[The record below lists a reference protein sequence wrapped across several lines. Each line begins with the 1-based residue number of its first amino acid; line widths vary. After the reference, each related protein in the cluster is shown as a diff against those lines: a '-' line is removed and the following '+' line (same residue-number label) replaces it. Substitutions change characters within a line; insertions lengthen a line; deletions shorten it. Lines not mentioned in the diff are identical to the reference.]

1 MADLQIWILEEQ
13 NTRLPYL
20 REKTARLTTSP
31 GVYLMKD
38 AKGGIIYIGK
48 AKNLHNR
55 VSSYFR
61 QGADHLPKVARMVSH
76 VYDYDFIVTGSEYE
90 ALLLECSLIKQHKP
104 HYNILLKDDKGYHY
118 IKISNE
124 PYPRITA
131 EKQKLGDGALYIGP
145 YTGGF
150 VAKST
155 VEEVNTVFRLPTC
168 RKKFPQMFRKGR
180 PCLNFHIHRCM
191 GLCQGRVSEAD
202 YQSLIA
208 QAVEYIRSGSS
219 ASVERMQQEMEQA
232 SECLDFERAA
242 MLRDRIKAIQKAAES
257 QKIIDN
263 TFRDADVIAAADNGD
278 DLCISVLMYRGGR
291 LYDKQNFHFSEE
303 ADESALDAF
312 VPQFYHGRSDLP
324 KLVLLETPVAEM
336 DMLAEML
343 SGQAGRKV
351 KLLVPQRGSG
361 AELMRMAK
369 ENAVE
374 YIAVHENRTGRE
386 LLAVEALGKL
396 LGMEKVPKYIES
408 YDISN
413 LASESMVAGMV
424 VFENG
429 RPLKKAYKR
438 FTIKEQ
444 AGQNDYACMQEVI
457 RRRLNHLGDP
467 DDPYFARKPDL
478 ILLDG
483 GKGHVNAVAPI
494 IQEMAPDIA
503 LFGMV
508 KDSKHR
514 TRAIATGG
522 GEISV
527 SGTQSAFHLLTRIQD
542 EVHRYSVAYMHKKH
556 KKRTFASELTQVEG
570 IGDKLAQKLMLHF
583 KTKDALQNASAE
595 ALREAGIPLRAAEG
609 LYAFLHGTEEE
620 TNESDHR
627 LRQGHPVEDTGGT
640 GCPTD
645 D

>member
-1 MADLQIWILEEQ
+1 MSEFDSWILEQE
-13 NTRLPYL
+13 NLRLPYL
-20 REKTARLTTSP
+20 REKTSQLTTSP

-38 AKGGIIYIGK
+38 AQGGIIYIGK

-61 QGADHLPKVARMVSH
+61 LGADHLPKVARMVSH

-118 IKISNE
+118 IKVSAE
-124 PYPRITA
+124 AYPRITA
-131 EKQKLGDGALYIGP
+131 EKQKTDDKSLYIGP

-150 VAKST
+150 VTKST
-155 VEEVNTVFRLPTC
+155 VEEVNMVFRLPTC
-168 RKKFPQMFRKGR
+168 KKIFPESFRKAR
-180 PCLNFHIHRCM
+180 PCLNYHIHRCM
-191 GLCQGRVSEAD
+191 GVCQGKIPQDQYKE
-202 YQSLIA
+202 LIE
-208 QAVEYIRSGSS
+208 QAVHYIRSGSG
-219 ASVERMQQEMEQA
+219 ASVERMTQEMEQA
-232 SECLDFERAA
+232 AENLDFERAA
-242 MLRDRIKAIQKAAES
+242 LLRDRINAIRKAGES

-263 TFRDADVIAAADNGD
+263 RFADADVIGTADNGD
-278 DLCISVLMYRGGR
+278 DLCISVLMYREGR
-291 LYDKQNFHFSEE
+291 LWDKQNFHFHEE

-312 VPQFYHGRSDLP
+312 VPQFYHGRTDLP
-324 KLVLLETPVAEM
+324 KVILLENEISEM
-336 DMLAEML
+336 EMLAEML
-343 SGQAGRKV
+343 SNQMGRKV
-351 KLLVPQRGSG
+351 KITVPQRGG
-361 AELMRMAK
+361 GIELTRMAK

-374 YIAVHENRTGRE
+374 YIAVNCNRTGKE
-386 LLAVEALGKL
+386 LLAVEALGKI
-396 LGMEKVPKYIES
+396 LGMENVPKYIES

-429 RPLKKAYKR
+429 RPLKRAYKR
-438 FTIKEQ
+438 FSIKEQ
-444 AGQNDYACMQEVI
+444 EGQNDYACMQEVI
-457 RRRLNHLGDP
+457 RRRLSHLDDP

-483 GKGHVNAVAPI
+483 GQGHVNAVAPI
-494 IQEMAPDIA
+494 VAKMAPDIA
-503 LFGMV
+503 LYGMV

-527 SGTQSAFHLLTRIQD
+527 SGTQSAFQLLTRIQD

-583 KTKDALQNASAE
+583 KTKDALLEASQE
-595 ALREAGIPLRAAEG
+595 ELHRAGIPEKTAAK
-609 LYAFLHGTEEE
+609 LYAFLHGTEI
-620 TNESDHR
+620 
-627 LRQGHPVEDTGGT
+627 GGNS
-640 GCPTD
+640 
-645 D
+645 

>member
-1 MADLQIWILEEQ
+1 MNDIVNFMTEET
-13 NTRLPYL
+13 NPRLPYL
-20 REKTARLTTSP
+20 REKTSQLTTSP

-38 AKGGIIYIGK
+38 EQGGIIYIGK

-61 QGADHLPKVARMVSH
+61 LGADHLPKVAKMVSH
-76 VYDYDFIVTGSEYE
+76 VWDYDFIVTSSEYE

-131 EKQKLGDGALYIGP
+131 EKQKADDGALYIGP

-150 VAKST
+150 VTRSA

-168 RKKFPQMFRKGR
+168 HKKFPQMFCKSR
-180 PCLNFHIHRCM
+180 PCLNYHIKRCM
-191 GLCQGRVSEAD
+191 GVCRGKISQAE
-202 YQSLIA
+202 YQNLIDQSVA
-208 QAVEYIRSGSS
+208 YIRNGSH
-219 ASVERMQQEMEQA
+219 ASVERMEQEMEQA
-232 SECLDFERAA
+232 AERLDFEKAA
-242 MLRDRIKAIQKAAES
+242 MLRDRIRAIRHAGAS

-263 TFRDADVIAAADNGD
+263 HFRDADVIASADNGD
-278 DLCISVLMYRGGR
+278 DLCISVLMYRDGR
-291 LYDKQNFHFSEE
+291 LYDKQNFHFHDE
-303 ADESALDAF
+303 ADEAVLDAF
-312 VPQFYHGRSDLP
+312 VPRFYHGRTDLP
-324 KLVLLETPVAEM
+324 KLILLETPVAEM
-336 DMLAEML
+336 DMLSDML

-351 KLLVPQRGSG
+351 KLLVPQRGG
-361 AELMRMAK
+361 GVELTRMAK

-374 YIAVHENRTGRE
+374 YIAVHQNRTGRE

-396 LGMEKVPKYIES
+396 LGMERVPKFIES

-438 FTIKEQ
+438 FSIKEHHM
-444 AGQNDYACMQEVI
+444 QNDYACMQEVI
-457 RRRLNHLGDP
+457 RRRLSHLHDGSDT
-467 DDPYFARKPDL
+467 YFSRMPDL

-483 GKGHVNAVAPI
+483 GKGHVSAVAPI
-494 IQEMAPDIA
+494 VQEMAPNIA

-514 TRAIATGG
+514 TRAIATSG

-527 SGTQSAFHLLTRIQD
+527 SGTQSAFQLLTRIQD
-542 EVHRYSVAYMHKKH
+542 EVHRYSVSYMHKKH

-583 KTKDALQNASAE
+583 KTKEALQSATCE
-595 ALREAGIPLRAAEG
+595 ELHDAGIPQRTAEK
-609 LYAFLHGTEEE
+609 LYAHLHGT
-620 TNESDHR
+620 
-627 LRQGHPVEDTGGT
+627 QEDML
-640 GCPTD
+640 
-645 D
+645 

>member
-1 MADLQIWILEEQ
+1 MPKDILLITEQ
-13 NTRLPYL
+13 LNDRLPYL
-20 REKTARLTTSP
+20 REKTAQLTTSP

-38 AKGGIIYIGK
+38 DRGGIIYIGK

-61 QGADHLPKVARMVSH
+61 LGADHLPKVAKMVSH
-76 VYDYDFIVTGSEYE
+76 VWDYDFIVTGSEYE

-118 IKISNE
+118 IKISHE

-131 EKQKLGDGALYIGP
+131 EKQKTDDALYIGP

-150 VAKST
+150 VTKST

-168 RKKFPQMFRKGR
+168 KKKFPEMFRKGR
-180 PCLNFHIHRCM
+180 PCLNYHIHRCM
-191 GLCQGRVSEAD
+191 GVCRGNIPQDQYRE
-202 YQSLIA
+202 LID
-208 QAVEYIRSGSS
+208 QAVSYIRSGSS
-219 ASVERMQQEMEQA
+219 ASVERMQAEMEQA
-232 SECLDFERAA
+232 AERLDFEKAA
-242 MLRDRIKAIQKAAES
+242 ALRDRIRAIQRAGES

-263 TFRDADVIAAADNGD
+263 HFRDADVIASADNGD
-278 DLCISVLMYRGGR
+278 DLCISVLMYREGR
-291 LYDKQNFHFSEE
+291 LYDKQNFHFADE
-303 ADESALDAF
+303 ADEAALDAF
-312 VPQFYHGRSDLP
+312 VPRFYHGRTDLP
-324 KLVLLETPVAEM
+324 KVILLEIPTQ
-336 DMLAEML
+336 DMEML
-343 SGQAGRKV
+343 SEMLTAQAGRRV
-351 KLLVPQRGSG
+351 RLTVPQRGDG
-361 AELMRMAK
+361 MALIRMAK

-374 YIAVHENRTGRE
+374 YIAVHENRTGKE

-396 LGMEKVPKYIES
+396 LGMSQVPKYIES

-429 RPLKKAYKR
+429 RPQKKAYKR
-438 FTIKEQ
+438 FSIKET

-457 RRRLNHLGDP
+457 RRRLSHLHDGSDVW
-467 DDPYFARKPDL
+467 FSRKPDL

-483 GKGHVNAVAPI
+483 GTGHVHAVAPI
-494 IQEMAPDIA
+494 VAEMAPDIA

-522 GEISV
+522 GEINV
-527 SGTQSAFHLLTRIQD
+527 SGTQSAFQLLTRIQD
-542 EVHRYSVAYMHKKH
+542 EVHRYSVSYMHKKH

-583 KTKDALQNASAE
+583 KTKE
-595 ALREAGIPLRAAEG
+595 ALYHADREALAAAGIPQKTADR
-609 LYAFLHGTEEE
+609 LYAWLHGEEE
-620 TNESDHR
+620 V
-627 LRQGHPVEDTGGT
+627 P
-640 GCPTD
+640 
-645 D
+645 

>member
-1 MADLQIWILEEQ
+1 MSDVISFIAEEM
-13 NTRLPYL
+13 NPRLPWL
-20 REKTARLTTSP
+20 REKTAQLTTSP

-38 AKGGIIYIGK
+38 AQGGIIYIGK

-76 VYDYDFIVTGSEYE
+76 VWDYDFIVTGSEYE

-118 IKISNE
+118 IKVSNE
-124 PYPRITA
+124 QFPRITA
-131 EKQKLGDGALYIGP
+131 EKQKVNDGALYIGP

-150 VAKST
+150 VTKST

-168 RKKFPQMFRKGR
+168 RKKFPQMFKKGR
-180 PCLNFHIHRCM
+180 PCLNFHIKRCM
-191 GLCQGRVSEAD
+191 GLCQGRISEEQ
-202 YQSLIA
+202 YKELIG
-208 QAVEYIRSGSS
+208 QAVAYIRSGST
-219 ASVERMQQEMEQA
+219 ASVERMQKEMEQA
-232 SECLDFERAA
+232 AENLDFEKAA
-242 MLRDRIKAIQKAAES
+242 LLRDRIRAVQRAGES

-263 TFRDADVIAAADNGD
+263 SFRDADVIAAADNGD
-278 DLCISVLMYRGGR
+278 DLCISVLMYREGR
-291 LYDKQNFHFSEE
+291 LYDKENFHFRDE
-303 ADESALDAF
+303 ADEAALDAF
-312 VPQFYHGRSDLP
+312 VPRFYHGRTDLP
-324 KLVLLETPVAEM
+324 KVILLEEPVTEM
-336 DMLAEML
+336 EMLAEML
-343 SGQAGRKV
+343 SSQAGRKV
-351 KLLVPQRGSG
+351 KLTVPQRGGG
-361 AELMRMAK
+361 AELIRMAK

-374 YIAVHENRTGRE
+374 YIAVHENRTGKE

-396 LGMEKVPKYIES
+396 LGMEHVPKYIES

-438 FTIKEQ
+438 FSIKES
-444 AGQNDYACMQEVI
+444 AMQNDYACMQEVI
-457 RRRLNHLGDP
+457 RRRLSHLEDGTDVW
-467 DDPYFARKPDL
+467 FSRKPDL

-483 GKGHVNAVAPI
+483 GKGHVSAVAPI
-494 IQEMAPDIA
+494 VQEMAPDIA

-514 TRAIATGG
+514 TRAIATSG

-527 SGTQSAFHLLTRIQD
+527 SGTQSAFQLLTRIQD
-542 EVHRYSVAYMHKKH
+542 EVHRYSVAYMHRKH

-570 IGDKLAQKLMLHF
+570 IGEKLARKLMLHF
-583 KTKDALQNASAE
+583 KTKEALQSASCE
-595 ALREAGIPLRAAEG
+595 ELRSAGISQKTAQN
-609 LYAFLHGTEEE
+609 LYTYLHGEEQ
-620 TNESDHR
+620 DA
-627 LRQGHPVEDTGGT
+627 
-640 GCPTD
+640 
-645 D
+645 

>member
-1 MADLQIWILEEQ
+1 MSGIDAWLLEEQ
-13 NTRLPYL
+13 NSRLPYL
-20 REKTARLTTSP
+20 REKTAKLTTSP

-38 AKGGIIYIGK
+38 AQGGIIYIGK

-61 QGADHLPKVARMVSH
+61 AGADHLPKVARMVSH

-118 IKISNE
+118 IKISDE

-131 EKQKLGDGALYIGP
+131 EKQKTDSTSLYIGP

-150 VAKST
+150 VTKST

-168 RKKFPQMFRKGR
+168 ARRFPESFGKGR
-180 PCLNFHIHRCM
+180 PCLNYHIRRCM
-191 GLCQGRVSEAD
+191 GVCQGKIPQPQYKE
-202 YQSLIA
+202 LIE
-208 QAVEYIRSGSS
+208 QAIGYIRSGSG
-219 ASVERMQQEMEQA
+219 ASVERMTQEMEHAAEQ
-232 SECLDFERAA
+232 LDFEKAA
-242 MLRDRIKAIQKAAES
+242 TLRDRIRAIQKASES

-263 TFRDADVIAAADNGD
+263 RFRDADVFGTADNGD
-278 DLCISVLMYRGGR
+278 DLCISVLMYREGR
-291 LYDKQNFHFSEE
+291 LYDKQNFHFTEE

-312 VPQFYHGRSDLP
+312 VPQFYHGRTDLP
-324 KLVLLETPVAEM
+324 RVILLESEIRGM
-336 DMLAEML
+336 DMLAEMF
-343 SGQAGRKV
+343 SEQMGHRV
-351 KLLVPQRGSG
+351 KLLVPQRGDG
-361 AELMRMAK
+361 TQLTRMAK

-374 YIAVHENRTGRE
+374 YIAVHCNRTGRE
-386 LLAVEALGKL
+386 LLAVEALGRL
-396 LGMEKVPKYIES
+396 LGMEHVPKYIES

-438 FTIKEQ
+438 FSIKEQ
-444 AGQNDYACMQEVI
+444 EGQNDYACMREVI
-457 RRRLNHLGDP
+457 RRRLSHLGDP

-483 GKGHVNAVAPI
+483 GKGHVSAVAPVV
-494 IQEMAPDIA
+494 EELAPDIA

-527 SGTQSAFHLLTRIQD
+527 SGTQSAFQLLTRIQD

-583 KTKDALQNASAE
+583 KTRDALLAAT
-595 ALREAGIPLRAAEG
+595 REELHSAGISDRIAG
-609 LYAFLHGTEEE
+609 RLYAFLHGTQEEE
-620 TNESDHR
+620 T
-627 LRQGHPVEDTGGT
+627 T
-640 GCPTD
+640 
-645 D
+645 

>member
-1 MADLQIWILEEQ
+1 MSGTDHLILEEQ

-20 REKTARLTTSP
+20 REKTAQLTTSP
-31 GVYLMKD
+31 GVYLMKN
-38 AKGGIIYIGK
+38 AQGGIIYIGK

-61 QGADHLPKVARMVSH
+61 LGADHLPKVARMVSH
-76 VYDYDFIVTGSEYE
+76 VHDYDFIVTGSEYE

-118 IKISNE
+118 IKVSAE

-131 EKQKLGDGALYIGP
+131 EKQKADDKSLYIGP

-150 VAKST
+150 VTRST
-155 VEEVNTVFRLPTC
+155 VEEVNTVFQLPTC
-168 RKKFPQMFRKGR
+168 NRKFPESFRKGR
-180 PCLNFHIHRCM
+180 PCLNYHIRRCM
-191 GLCQGRVSEAD
+191 GVCQGKIPQNRYNE
-202 YQSLIA
+202 LIQ
-208 QAVEYIRSGSS
+208 QAVTYIRSGSS
-219 ASVERMQQEMEQA
+219 ASVERMTQEMERA
-232 SECLDFERAA
+232 AENLDFERAA
-242 MLRDRIKAIQKAAES
+242 QLRDRIRAIQKAGES

-263 TFRDADVIAAADNGD
+263 NFRDADVIGTADNGD
-278 DLCISVLMYRGGR
+278 DLCISVIMYREGR
-291 LYDKQNFHFSEE
+291 LWDKQNFHYQEE
-303 ADESALDAF
+303 AEESALDAF
-312 VPQFYHGRSDLP
+312 VPQFYHGRTDLP
-324 KLVLLETPVAEM
+324 KVILLESEIREM
-336 DMLAEML
+336 DLLAEMF
-343 SGQAGRKV
+343 SQQMGRKV
-351 KLLVPQRGSG
+351 KITVPQRGG
-361 AELMRMAK
+361 GIELTRMAK

-374 YIAVHENRTGRE
+374 YIAVHSNRTGKE
-386 LLAVEALGKL
+386 LLAVEALGKI
-396 LGMEKVPKYIES
+396 LGMEHVPKYIES

-438 FTIKEQ
+438 FSIKQQE
-444 AGQNDYACMQEVI
+444 GQNDYACMQEVI
-457 RRRLNHLGDP
+457 RRRLSHLNDP
-467 DDPYFARKPDL
+467 DDPYFARTPDL

-483 GKGHVNAVAPI
+483 GTGHVNAVAPI
-494 IQEMAPDIA
+494 VQELAPQIA

-527 SGTQSAFHLLTRIQD
+527 SGTQSAFQLLTRIQD

-556 KKRTFASELTQVEG
+556 RKRTFASELTQVEG

-583 KTKDALQNASAE
+583 KTRDALLAAAPE
-595 ALREAGIPLRAAEG
+595 ELHAAGISEKIAAR
-609 LYAFLHGTEEE
+609 LYAFLHGE
-620 TNESDHR
+620 
-627 LRQGHPVEDTGGT
+627 
-640 GCPTD
+640 
-645 D
+645 

>member
-1 MADLQIWILEEQ
+1 MSDFDSFILEAQ
-13 NTRLPYL
+13 NSRLPYL
-20 REKTARLTTSP
+20 REKTSQLTTSP
-31 GVYLMKD
+31 GVYLMKNEQ
-38 AKGGIIYIGK
+38 GGIIYIGK

-61 QGADHLPKVARMVSH
+61 LGADHLPKVARMVSH

-118 IKISNE
+118 IKVSDE

-131 EKQKLGDGALYIGP
+131 EKQKTDEKSLYIGP

-150 VAKST
+150 VTKST

-168 RKKFPQMFRKGR
+168 KKKFPESFRKGR
-180 PCLNFHIHRCM
+180 PCLNYHIHRCM
-191 GLCQGRVSEAD
+191 GVCTGKIPQDQYRD
-202 YQSLIA
+202 LID
-208 QAVEYIRSGSS
+208 QAVSYIRSGSG
-219 ASVERMQQEMEQA
+219 ASVERMTQEMEQA
-232 SECLDFERAA
+232 SENLDFERAA
-242 MLRDRIKAIQKAAES
+242 LLRDRIRAIQKAGES

-263 TFRDADVIAAADNGD
+263 RFADADVIASADNGD
-278 DLCISVLMYRGGR
+278 DLCISVIMYRGGR
-291 LYDKQNFHFSEE
+291 LHDKENYHFHEE
-303 ADESALDAF
+303 AYESPLDAF
-312 VPQFYHGRSDLP
+312 VPQFYHGRTDLP
-324 KLVLLETPVAEM
+324 RVILLEEPIAEM

-343 SGQAGRKV
+343 SEQMGRKV
-351 KLLVPQRGSG
+351 KITVPQRGG
-361 AELMRMAK
+361 GIELTRMAK

-374 YIAVHENRTGRE
+374 YIAVHANRTGKE
-386 LLAVEALGKL
+386 LLAVEALGKI
-396 LGMEKVPKYIES
+396 LGLERVPKYIES

-438 FTIKEQ
+438 FSIKEQ
-444 AGQNDYACMQEVI
+444 EGQNDYACMREVI
-457 RRRLNHLGDP
+457 RRRLSHLNDP
-467 DDPYFARKPDL
+467 DDPFFARQPDL

-483 GKGHVNAVAPI
+483 GQGHVNAVAPI
-494 IQEMAPDIA
+494 VQEMAPDIA
-503 LFGMV
+503 LYGMV

-527 SGTQSAFHLLTRIQD
+527 SGTQSAFQLLTRIQD

-583 KTKDALQNASAE
+583 KTKGALLE
-595 ALREAGIPLRAAEG
+595 ATQEELHAAGISEKTAAR
-609 LYAFLHGTEEE
+609 LYAWLHGMQEEE
-620 TNESDHR
+620 T
-627 LRQGHPVEDTGGT
+627 T
-640 GCPTD
+640 
-645 D
+645 

>member
-1 MADLQIWILEEQ
+1 MSQVISFFAEEL
-13 NTRLPYL
+13 NPRLPYL
-20 REKTARLTTSP
+20 REKTSKLTTSP

-38 AKGGIIYIGK
+38 EKGGIIYIGK
-48 AKNLHNR
+48 AKDLHNR

-61 QGADHLPKVARMVSH
+61 QGADHLPKVEKMVSH

-118 IKISNE
+118 IRVSDD

-131 EKQKLGDGALYIGP
+131 EKQKTGGGLYIGP

-150 VAKST
+150 VTRST
-155 VEEVNTVFRLPTC
+155 VEEVNMVFCLPTC

-180 PCLNFHIHRCM
+180 PCLNYHIHRCM
-191 GLCQGRVSEAD
+191 GLCQGKISQEKYAE
-202 YQSLIA
+202 LIA
-208 QAVEYIRSGSS
+208 QAVAYIRSGSQL
-219 ASVERMQQEMEQA
+219 SVERMQQEMEA
-232 SECLDFERAA
+232 AAERMDFEKAA
-242 MLRDRIKAIQKAAES
+242 VLRDRIKAVQRAAQS

-263 TFRDADVIAAADNGD
+263 NFRDADVIASADNGD
-278 DLCISVLMYRGGR
+278 DLCISVLMYREGR
-291 LYDKQNFHFSEE
+291 LYDKENFHFTEE
-303 ADESALDAF
+303 ADEAPLDAF
-312 VPQFYHGRSDLP
+312 VPRFYHGRTDLP
-324 KLVLLETPVAEM
+324 KVILLEGP
-336 DMLAEML
+336 LAEMEML
-343 SGQAGRKV
+343 SEMLSAQAGRKV
-351 KLLVPQRGSG
+351 KLTVPQRGG
-361 AELMRMAK
+361 GRELIQMAK

-386 LLAVEALGKL
+386 LLAVEALGKI
-396 LGMEKVPKYIES
+396 LGMEHVPKYIEA

-429 RPLKKAYKR
+429 RPLKRAYKR
-438 FTIKEQ
+438 FSIKESKM
-444 AGQNDYACMQEVI
+444 QNDYACMQEVI
-457 RRRLNHLGDP
+457 RRRLSHLEDGTDAG
-467 DDPYFARKPDL
+467 FSHKPDL

-494 IQEMAPDIA
+494 VKKMAPDIA

-527 SGTQSAFHLLTRIQD
+527 SGTQSAFQLLTRIQD
-542 EVHRYSVAYMHKKH
+542 EVHRYSVAYMHSKH

-570 IGDKLAQKLMLHF
+570 IGEKLAQKLMLHF
-583 KTKDALQNASAE
+583 KTKAALEAADPE
-595 ALREAGIPLRAAEG
+595 ALRAAGISQKTADR
-609 LYAFLHGTEEE
+609 LYRFLHEE
-620 TNESDHR
+620 D
-627 LRQGHPVEDTGGT
+627 DTCG
-640 GCPTD
+640 
-645 D
+645 

>member
-1 MADLQIWILEEQ
+1 MDPVISFLTEEL
-13 NTRLPYL
+13 NPRLPYL
-20 REKTARLTTSP
+20 REKTAQLTTSP

-38 AKGGIIYIGK
+38 DKGGIIYIGK

-61 QGADHLPKVARMVSH
+61 QGADHLPKVEKMVSH
-76 VYDYDFIVTGSEYE
+76 VWDYDFIVTGSEYE

-118 IKISNE
+118 IKVSDE

-131 EKQKLGDGALYIGP
+131 EMQKKDDGALYIGP

-150 VAKST
+150 VTRST

-180 PCLNFHIHRCM
+180 PCLNYHIRRCM
-191 GLCQGRVSEAD
+191 GVCQGKISQAQYRE
-202 YQSLIA
+202 LID
-208 QAVEYIRSGSS
+208 QAIAYIRSGSG
-219 ASVERMQQEMEQA
+219 ASVERMQREMDA
-232 SECLDFERAA
+232 AAECMDYEKAA
-242 MLRDRIKAIQKAAES
+242 VLRDRIRAIQRAGES

-263 TFRDADVIAAADNGD
+263 RFRDADVFASADNGD
-278 DLCISVLMYRGGR
+278 DLCISVLMYRDGR
-291 LYDKQNFHFSEE
+291 LCDKQNFHFRDQ
-303 ADESALDAF
+303 ADEAALDAF

-324 KLVLLETPVAEM
+324 KVVLLETPAEEM

-343 SGQAGRKV
+343 SAQAGRRV
-351 KLLVPQRGSG
+351 KLTVPQRGGG
-361 AELMRMAK
+361 AELIRMAK

-374 YIAVHENRTGRE
+374 YIAVHENRTGKE

-396 LGMEKVPKYIES
+396 LGMANVPKYIES

-429 RPLKKAYKR
+429 RPQKKAYKR
-438 FTIKEQ
+438 FTIKDTRM
-444 AGQNDYACMQEVI
+444 QNDYACMQEVI
-457 RRRLNHLGDP
+457 RRRLSHL
-467 DDPYFARKPDL
+467 DDGSDVWFSRKPDL

-494 IQEMAPDIA
+494 VREMAPDIA

-527 SGTQSAFHLLTRIQD
+527 SGTQSAFQLLTRIQD
-542 EVHRYSVAYMHKKH
+542 EVHRFSVAYMHKKH

-570 IGDKLAQKLMLHF
+570 IGEKLAQKLMLHF
-583 KTKDALQNASAE
+583 KTKDALLYADRE
-595 ALREAGIPLRAAEG
+595 MLRAAGIPQKTADR
-609 LYAFLHGTEEE
+609 LYESLHEEE
-620 TNESDHR
+620 T
-627 LRQGHPVEDTGGT
+627 
-640 GCPTD
+640 
-645 D
+645 

>member
-1 MADLQIWILEEQ
+1 MFDPESWILEEQ

-20 REKTARLTTSP
+20 REKTAQLTTSP

-38 AKGGIIYIGK
+38 VKGGIIYIGK

-61 QGADHLPKVARMVSH
+61 KGADHLPKVARMVSH
-76 VYDYDFIVTGSEYE
+76 VHDYDFIVTGSEYE

-118 IKISNE
+118 IKVSNE
-124 PYPRITA
+124 AYPRITA
-131 EKQKLGDGALYIGP
+131 EKQKLDDGAVYIGP

-180 PCLNFHIHRCM
+180 PCLNFHIKRCI
-191 GLCQGRVSEAD
+191 GLCQGKVSEEEYAK
-202 YQSLIA
+202 LIE
-208 QAVEYIRSGSS
+208 QAVSYIRSGSS
-219 ASVERMQQEMEQA
+219 SSVERMEQEMAAA
-232 SECLDFERAA
+232 SEALDFERAA
-242 MLRDRIKAIQKAAES
+242 MLRDRIRAIQKAAES

-263 TFRDADVIAAADNGD
+263 AYRDADVVASADNGD
-278 DLCISVLMYRGGR
+278 DLCVSVLMYRDGR
-291 LYDKQNFHFSEE
+291 LYDKENFHFTEE
-303 ADESALDAF
+303 ADEAALDAF
-312 VPQFYHGRSDLP
+312 LPQFYHGRSDLP
-324 KLVLLETPVAEM
+324 KMILLGEPVAEM
-336 DMLAEML
+336 EMLGEML
-343 SGQAGRKV
+343 SAQAGRKV
-351 KLLVPQRGSG
+351 KLLVPQRGAG
-361 AELMRMAK
+361 AELTAMAK

-374 YIAVHENRTGRE
+374 YIAVHENRTGKE

-396 LGMEKVPKYIES
+396 LGMESVPKYIES

-438 FTIKEQ
+438 FSIKDS
-444 AGQNDYACMQEVI
+444 ATQNDYACMQEVI
-457 RRRLNHLGDP
+457 RRRLGHLGDP

-494 IQEMAPDIA
+494 VAEMAPDIA

-527 SGTQSAFHLLTRIQD
+527 SGTQSAFQLLTRIQD

-583 KTKDALQNASAE
+583 KTKDALQGASVE
-595 ALREAGIPLRAAEG
+595 E
-609 LYAFLHGTEEE
+609 LHGAGVSEKVAQRLY
-620 TNESDHR
+620 DYLHGACPHR
-627 LRQGHPVEDTGGT
+627 ADAGG
-640 GCPTD
+640 GVQ
-645 D
+645 